1 MDLIP
6 KLNLRLL
13 EVVAVV
19 YLLLPLTVPSVLV
32 PFELVLLKLIVTSA
46 AISAVLL
53 LGEFDSFYSEKTI
66 K

>member
-13 EVVAVV
+13 EAVAVV

-53 LGEFDSFYSEKTI
+53 SGEFDSFYSEKTI

>member
-13 EVVAVV
+13 EAVAVV
-19 YLLLPLTVPSVLV
+19 YLLLPLTIPYVLV
-32 PFELVLLKLIVTSA
+32 PLELVLLKLIVTSA
-46 AISAVLL
+46 ASAVFLS
-53 LGEFDSFYSEKTI
+53 GESDSFYSEETI

>member
-13 EVVAVV
+13 EAVAVV
-19 YLLLPLTVPSVLV
+19 YLLLPLTIPYVLV
-32 PFELVLLKLIVTSA
+32 PLELVLLKLIVTSA
-46 AISAVLL
+46 ASAVFLS
-53 LGEFDSFYSEKTI
+53 GEFDSFYSEETI

>member
-13 EVVAVV
+13 EAVAVV
-19 YLLLPLTVPSVLV
+19 YLLLPLTIPYVLV
-32 PFELVLLKLIVTSA
+32 PLELVLLKLIVTSA
-46 AISAVLL
+46 ASAVLL
-53 LGEFDSFYSEKTI
+53 SGEFDSFYSEETI

>member
-13 EVVAVV
+13 EAVAVV

-32 PFELVLLKLIVTSA
+32 PSVLVPLELILLKLIVTSA
-46 AISAVLL
+46 AISA
-53 LGEFDSFYSEKTI
+53 EFDSFYSEKTI